1 MKKIWMILCSLCLA
15 VALTGCSAKPAAQ
28 AEEKTEVS
36 VEAVTEESSEAIV
49 EETVAVTSVEET
61 VEESSEEVS
70 EAQEELTTLVY
81 KTGDLIIAMDAEATP
96 ILDVLGE
103 ADDYFEYTGCA
114 GLGLMKYYYF
124 SGIELGTYEDA
135 DGNDRIYSITFT
147 NDISETAEGLCIG
160 DSFDTAVEI
169 YGAYGEAEED
179 LIVVI
184 IDNTRLTIL
193 SEDGIVSSIQYLSKA
208 ASAKCN

>member
-15 VALTGCSAKPAAQ
+15 AALTGCSAKPAVQ
-28 AEEKTEVS
+28 VEEKPEVS
-36 VEAVTEESSEAIV
+36 VETVTEESSEAIV
-49 EETVAVTSVEET
+49 EEVKEEEIA
-61 VEESSEEVS
+61 EESSEEVS
-70 EAQEELTTLVY
+70 EAQEELTALVY
-81 KTGDLIIAMDAEATP
+81 KTGDLIIAMDAEAAP

-179 LIVVI
+179 LIVVT